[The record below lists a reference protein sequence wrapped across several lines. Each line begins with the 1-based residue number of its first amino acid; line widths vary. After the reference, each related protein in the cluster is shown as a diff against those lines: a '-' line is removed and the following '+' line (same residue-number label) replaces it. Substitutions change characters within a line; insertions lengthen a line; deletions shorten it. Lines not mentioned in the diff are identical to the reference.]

1 MHTKVCIRISLGHN
15 RKTIVT
21 QQLIGFPWGPVE
33 PRVKLYILNLHKLQ
47 LPYLRNG
54 IMISYLCDY
63 YGDQMPYALL
73 CLVTVAG
80 KVVVVLTEKEEGK
93 ITYGL
98 GLFTVRYNGK
108 SVWNYPEDMLVHI

>member
-1 MHTKVCIRISLGHN
+1 
-15 RKTIVT
+15 
-21 QQLIGFPWGPVE
+21 
-33 PRVKLYILNLHKLQ
+33 
-47 LPYLRNG
+47 
-54 IMISYLCDY
+54 
-63 YGDQMPYALL
+63 MPYALL